1 MTTKPAE
8 NPVKK
13 LSVSKRLAAL
23 ILIFA
28 LILTSILVIRRCL
41 RNSSSRFSM
50 KHLLNECKA
59 RFPFVGISSFFKM
72 SSVLSIFL
80 SAKQILTF
88 MPGLEV
94 PQAPEK

>member
-1 MTTKPAE
+1 
-8 NPVKK
+8 
-13 LSVSKRLAAL
+13 
-23 ILIFA
+23 
-28 LILTSILVIRRCL
+28 
-41 RNSSSRFSM
+41 M